1 MTDTPAIPDTTT
13 RPALPDHLSIDP
25 RSPHHVA
32 AVFQHDIGI
41 HVIHHLFPQ
50 IPHYNLV
57 KATDALKPVMGDY
70 YREPEASPGPLPT
83 HLIAPLV
90 RSFGKDHYVADEGN
104 IVFYQKSPEIEWK
117 KVFFGKKEAQQA

>member
-1 MTDTPAIPDTTT
+1 M
-13 RPALPDHLSIDP
+13 RGGLSTID
-25 RSPHHVA
+25 RDYGM
-32 AVFQHDIGI
+32 FNKIQHDIGI